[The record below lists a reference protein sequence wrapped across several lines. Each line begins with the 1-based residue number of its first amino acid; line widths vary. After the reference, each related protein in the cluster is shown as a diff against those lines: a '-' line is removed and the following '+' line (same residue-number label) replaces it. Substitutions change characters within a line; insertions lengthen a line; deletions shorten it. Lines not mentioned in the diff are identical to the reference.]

1 MTKRTMKKLV
11 IPESAVLSQC
21 LAWLHVRGIFAW
33 RNNIG
38 AAKTEDG
45 RFVRFGI
52 PGASDIIGVLPG
64 GRFLAVECKRSTGGR
79 VSDQQKAFL
88 EKIEKA
94 GGLAVI
100 ATSLEDLMEAIK

>member
-1 MTKRTMKKLV
+1 MKKLV
-11 IPESAVLSQC
+11 IPESAVLQQC
-21 LAWLHVRGIFAW
+21 LAYLHVRGIFAW

-88 EKIEKA
+88 EKIKNA

-100 ATSLEDLMEAIK
+100 ATSLEDLMEAIATK